1 MTPILSPRAA
11 TRKAGHAPPQSNVPW
26 TVVAAAERLLFV
38 RARAACACVSAR
50 KAQNQRMNGVA
61 LPMPTS
67 PVERLREGELEE
79 ARSLQ
84 LALVA
89 VEPVR
94 GEAVE
99 VASKY
104 RPYAA
109 VSGDFLDMFWL
120 SDMRLGFYLGDVV
133 GKGLPAAMYAA
144 LAVGT
149 LRGVKK
155 TGEEPKDVL
164 ELLNRRLGMRMPPS
178 RYCAVQYGVF
188 DPATRR
194 LRYTNAGLPRPVHIT
209 AAGARELGEGGL
221 PSGLFPHTRYDSQAA
236 QLSPG
241 DSVLFTTDGVIE
253 AQNPAGDEFGV
264 EGLLAVC
271 AGLYG
276 QPAHVALERLFRAV
290 DDFALTAPQH
300 DDMTA
305 VVLKLT

>member
-1 MTPILSPRAA
+1 MS
-11 TRKAGHAPPQSNVPW
+11 
-26 TVVAAAERLLFV
+26 
-38 RARAACACVSAR
+38 
-50 KAQNQRMNGVA
+50 GVA
-61 LPMPTS
+61 LPMQSS

-94 GEAVE
+94 GETVE
-99 VASKY
+99 VASKF

-120 SDMRLGFYLGDVV
+120 SDGRLGFYLGDVV

-188 DPATRR
+188 YPPTRQ
-194 LRYTNAGLPRPVHIT
+194 LWYANAGLPRPVHIT
-209 AAGARELGEGGL
+209 AGGCRELGEGGL
-221 PSGLFPHTRYDSQAA
+221 PSGLFPNTHYDPQTA
-236 QLSPG
+236 QLNPG
-241 DSVLFTTDGVIE
+241 DSVLFSTDGLLE
-253 AQNPAGDEFGV
+253 AQNSANEEFGV
-264 EGLLAVC
+264 ERLLEVC
-271 AGLYG
+271 AGLCG
-276 QPAHVALERLFRAV
+276 QPAHIALERVFQAV
-290 DDFALTAPQH
+290 DGFTLTAPQH

-305 VVLKLT
+305 VVLKLA